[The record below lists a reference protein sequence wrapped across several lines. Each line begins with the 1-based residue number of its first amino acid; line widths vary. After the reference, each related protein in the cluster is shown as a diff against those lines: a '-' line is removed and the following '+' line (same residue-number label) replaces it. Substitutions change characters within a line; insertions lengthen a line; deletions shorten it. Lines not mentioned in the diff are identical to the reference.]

1 MFAKTKSILLVDDEP
16 HVLEALGRKLSG
28 GYKVVTAGSGH
39 EAIDIILSQEKEC
52 QEFSIVIA
60 DYRMPGMNGV
70 ELLNNIKK
78 LCPEVVRIM
87 LTGVQD
93 LEAFKGAVNQSKIFR
108 LLVKPCSNGELIKAV
123 NEGVMEHER
132 LQNSD
137 FVYGHLDNSLEALV
151 SALEIRDD
159 ITGGHADRMS
169 ELSYILGFKMGLTEE
184 QLQNMEYLSMLH
196 DVGKIGIPDQ
206 ILYKPGPLTDEEWVV
221 MKTHPEKGFKIAQ
234 ASLELS
240 GIANLILTHHERWD
254 GTGYPLGLKGKEI
267 PLESRIIAVVDAY
280 DVITNDRPYQKARSH
295 NEAIQEIKDNAGSQF
310 DPNVVDEF
318 LSIFSDDFLSGNF
331 DVVMPPEQ

>member
-1 MFAKTKSILLVDDEP
+1 MFAKTKTVLLVDDEP
-16 HVLEALGRKLSG
+16 NVLKALRRILSS
-28 GYKVVTAGSGH
+28 GYKVVAAGSGQ
-39 EAIDIILSQEKEC
+39 EAIEIILDQEKDC
-52 QEFSIVIA
+52 REFSVVIT

-70 ELLNNIKK
+70 EFLNNIKK
-78 LCPEVVRIM
+78 ICPELVRIM

-93 LEAFKGAVNQSKIFR
+93 LEAYKAAVNQSEIFR
-108 LLVKPCSNGELIKAV
+108 LLLKPCFNGELVKAV

-137 FVYGHLDNSLEALV
+137 FIYGHLDNGLKALV
-151 SALEIRDD
+151 SALEVRDNLS
-159 ITGGHADRMS
+159 GGHADRVS

-184 QLQNMEYLSMLH
+184 QLQNMECLSVLH
-196 DVGKIGIPDQ
+196 DIGKIGIPDN
-206 ILYKPGPLTDEEWVV
+206 ILFKPGPLTNEEWVV

-234 ASLELS
+234 SSKELA

-254 GTGYPLGLKGKEI
+254 GTGYPLCMKGKEI

-295 NEAIQEIKDNAGSQF
+295 KEALQEIKENAGSQF
-310 DPNVVDEF
+310 DPSVVDEF
-318 LSIFSDDFLSGNF
+318 LSIFSDDSLSGNI
-331 DVVMPPEQ
+331 DVVMPPEK